1 MFGKSTFCVGSLA
14 GHICLHQE
22 DNLVELVVT
31 SDWQKETLGKLDGTC
46 L

>member
-1 MFGKSTFCVGSLA
+1 MFA
-14 GHICLHQE
+14 GHICLRQE